1 MSDQNQNNQ
10 FPFEQGR
17 KIKDLGGIQTFKNH
31 LERDFFANANV
42 SQVSNEQNSLDL
54 VIELNCNF
62 SLTESLFY
70 LNNGNWGSFYTSKS
84 NNSKASPFHTALFN
98 LSEENK
104 ITIDIEELCI
114 NLKDT
119 SIVVS
124 KIYDYSIPDELGN
137 ILRSL
142 SENFVHFTKG
152 LSEMPYE
159 IFVPVF
165 EEQESGP
172 SNLQSGISTKKSK
185 TDYFDFW
192 GLYFESTPDSS
203 IYDLKNK
210 TVIDESDFFL
220 LNQ

>member
-10 FPFEQGR
+10 HPFQQR
-17 KIKDLGGIQTFKNH
+17 KELNSLLGLRTFKNH
-31 LERDFFANANV
+31 LERDFFADATI
-42 SQVSNEQNSLDL
+42 QEITLENEQVDL
-54 VIELNCNF
+54 IVELNCNF

-70 LNNGNWGSFYTSKS
+70 LNNGNWGSFYTSKANQS
-84 NNSKASPFHTALFN
+84 EASPFQTALFN
-98 LSEENK
+98 LSEENQVN
-104 ITIDIEELCI
+104 IDIAELTI

-119 SIVVS
+119 SIIVT
-124 KIYDYSIPDELGN
+124 KIFTNSVPDELGT
-137 ILRSL
+137 ILCSI

-165 EEQESGP
+165 EEQKNEP
-172 SNLQSGISTKKSK
+172 SALQDVKSTKKSK

-192 GLYFESTPDSS
+192 GLYFESSPDSS

-210 TVIDESDFFL
+210 TIIDESDFFL